1 MFKLLKRLFS
11 DRQQKLEMVAFHV
24 FVQLA
29 RSCPASTA
37 ARASFDYAETFMH
50 ELDKRKRRNGHQ

>member
-1 MFKLLKRLFS
+1 MFKALKNLFD
-11 DRQQKLEMVAFHV
+11 DRQHKLETVAFHV

-37 ARASFDYAETFMH
+37 ARAAFDYAETFMR
-50 ELDKRKRRNGHQ
+50 ELDKRNRRR

>member
-1 MFKLLKRLFS
+1 MFKAIKNLFD
-11 DRQQKLEMVAFHV
+11 DRQHKLETVAFHV

-37 ARASFDYAETFMH
+37 ARASFDYAETFMR
-50 ELDKRKRRNGHQ
+50 ELEKRGRKK